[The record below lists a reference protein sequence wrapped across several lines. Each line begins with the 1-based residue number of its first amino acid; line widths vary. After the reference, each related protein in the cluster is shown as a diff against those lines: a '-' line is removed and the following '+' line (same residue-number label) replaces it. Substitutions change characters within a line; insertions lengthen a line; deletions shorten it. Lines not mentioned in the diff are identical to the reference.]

1 MIKVFTN
8 DDEMFVVND
17 VRQLTLSDLKPIP
30 NVSRE
35 SAEIWLSMACKLIL
49 QNQDVVLSDTEI
61 KDKVLDQWP
70 KFYVNQLN
78 NFVLVFRQVESLK
91 SVWMMPKVFVEP
103 ETQSDQQRTIGLI
116 REHLR
121 IVEGLLEELGCI

>member
-1 MIKVFTN
+1 MINVFTN

-103 ETQSDQQRTIGLI
+103 EIQSDQQRTIGLI

-121 IVEGLLEELGCI
+121 IVEGLLEELG